1 MILSEKKVYNF
12 DEGKWYAGCIDI
24 LTGFDDFDT
33 PRLTYNDEFHTYKVD
48 GDIVPSVTQLLDT
61 GEYNNVPEELLEY
74 ARQKGTLVHKEI
86 EEYLKE
92 GKLGFTQEFEEFK
105 RLFIENR
112 KLFDE
117 RAVFDI
123 KTYSSNTKDKILKC
137 YKQTNMYG
145 KAVNYLTGENK
156 NYKVE
161 HHYEIWLPH
170 NKSGRIIDLDAFM
183 EGKKVEYK

>member
-61 GEYNNVPEELLEY
+61 GEYNNVPEEVLEY
-74 ARQKGTLVHKEI
+74 SRQKGTLIHKEI

-92 GKLGFTQEFEEFK
+92 GKKGFTQEFEEFV
-105 RLFIENR
+105 RLLS
-112 KLFDE
+112 KYYYLFNQI
-117 RAVFDI
+117 AIFDM
-123 KTYSSNTKDKILKC
+123 KTYSTNSKDKKETMVRCL
-137 YKQTNMYG
+137 
-145 KAVNYLTGENK
+145 E
-156 NYKVE
+156 
-161 HHYEIWLPH
+161 
-170 NKSGRIIDLDAFM
+170 S
-183 EGKKVEYK
+183 